1 MLLTWLR
8 STEKSLQGDQGSPNG
23 EGGGPLVLQD
33 IEADGSGLR
42 ADVRVPDLCEEFHL
56 PYY

>member
-8 STEKSLQGDQGSPNG
+8 SAEKSLQGDQGSSDG
-23 EGGGPLVLQD
+23 QGGGPLVLQD
-33 IEADGSGLR
+33 IEADRSGLR

-56 PYY
+56 PY